1 MKIQKISAFILAV
14 AVSGILSIGVAIA
27 DQVSNNLDN
36 TVDATLEVATI
47 TAGGSV
53 SVGFYVQVSKNDP
66 KGDVDGCNATGNNPA
81 TLTFINLPSGVTVS
95 PSSVTF
101 TGCGTS
107 NVQYVS
113 FSSSIPGTYTID
125 SNNFS
130 MSGGKTGSLW
140 NLDPAAFTLQV
151 NTPAPSDDTPP
162 FITPT
167 VDPEPNAAGWN
178 NTVVTVTWS
187 VVDHES
193 PITSISGCE
202 TVTLTEET
210 AGTVL
215 TCTAT
220 SEGGTA
226 SSSVTIKIDKTAPE
240 VTIVTPEDGGSYTF
254 KQTILAEWSASDG
267 LSGIDTATGTVP
279 SGDPIDTSLPLG
291 AKSFTVTATDLAGNS
306 TTVTVDYE
314 VVSYDF
320 GGFGAP
326 LTISLKDFKKMST
339 IPVKFQLFDTLGNP
353 VSNAIATLTVNGLPA
368 VSSGGSNVGNYFRY
382 DPVKQQYIFN
392 LSTKTLSSGLNM
404 LKVTLDDGT
413 EYSLTITIK

>member
-66 KGDVDGCNATGNNPA
+66 EGDVNGCNATGDNPA
-81 TLTFINLPSGVTVS
+81 TLTFYPPSGVTVS
-95 PSSVTF
+95 TSSVTF
-101 TGCGTS
+101 KGCGPG
-107 NVQYVS
+107 NAQYVS

-130 MSGGKTGSLW
+130 MSGGRTGSLW

-162 FITPT
+162 LITPT

-178 NTVVTVTWS
+178 NTDVTVKWL
-187 VVDHES
+187 VVDPES

-202 TVTLTEET
+202 TVKLTEET

-254 KQTILAEWSASDG
+254 KQTILAEWSASDT

-279 SGDPIDTSLPLG
+279 SGDPIDTSSLG
-291 AKSFTVTATDLAGNS
+291 AKSFTVTATDLAGNN
-306 TTVTVDYE
+306 TTTTVDYE
-314 VVSYDF
+314 VVPYTF

-326 LTISLKDFKKMST
+326 LTISMKDFKKMST
-339 IPVKFQLFDTLGNP
+339 IPVKFQLFDTFGNP
-353 VSNAIATLTVNGLPA
+353 VGNAVATLTVNGATA
-368 VSSGGSNVGNYFRY
+368 VSSGNSNDRNYFRY

-392 LSTKTLSSGLNM
+392 LSTKMLSLGSNE

-413 EYSLTITIK
+413 EYIWSIKIK